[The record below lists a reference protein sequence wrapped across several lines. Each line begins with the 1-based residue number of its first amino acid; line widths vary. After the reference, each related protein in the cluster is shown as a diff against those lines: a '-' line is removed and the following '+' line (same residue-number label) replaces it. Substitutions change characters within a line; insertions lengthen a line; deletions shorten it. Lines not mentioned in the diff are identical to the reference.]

1 MGEKSNT
8 IQIVQIKMKILFI
21 CSANVD
27 RSPTAARIYK
37 DHPGLEVESAG
48 TAWYAQTPVNEELLR
63 WADAIL
69 CMEKR
74 QKQMI
79 VEDFSA
85 IVSDKL
91 IDYLDIE
98 DVYPF
103 MHPTLVEIIKE
114 KTDAWL
120 LEKKF

>member
-1 MGEKSNT
+1 
-8 IQIVQIKMKILFI
+8 MKILFI

-27 RSPTAARIYK
+27 RSPTAVRIYK

>member
-1 MGEKSNT
+1 
-8 IQIVQIKMKILFI
+8 MKILFV

-27 RSPTAARIYK
+27 RSTTAARIYK
-37 DHPGLEVESAG
+37 NHPRLEVESAG
-48 TAWYAQTPVNEELLR
+48 TAWYAQTPVNKELLL

-69 CMEKR
+69 CMEKKH
-74 QKQMI
+74 KQYI

-103 MHPTLVEIIKE
+103 MHPSLVEIIKE
-114 KTDAWL
+114 KVDAWL
-120 LEKKF
+120 FENQTNFRKFVKN